1 MSERKTTEIKLRV
14 TPAEKNS
21 WQLAAE
27 DEGIGLSELIRR
39 EMNGVAQKPSASLNA
54 VPGDAWRYEFPVV
67 VSDSVPPGYVAI
79 KNLTDAQSSDAEGED
94 SSIEQ
99 AVPTSDAESRVA
111 KPWMFEARS
120 SE

>member
-14 TPAEKNS
+14 TPAEKNA

-27 DEGIGLSELIRR
+27 DEGIGLSELVRR
-39 EMNGVAQKPSASLNA
+39 EMNGVAQRAMQIGHAFAATWDVTP
-54 VPGDAWRYEFPVV
+54 
-67 VSDSVPPGYVAI
+67 
-79 KNLTDAQSSDAEGED
+79 TSDAEGED